1 MAPEFRNTDLWS
13 VELDKF
19 SGTINHESPL
29 DILVNFAEKE
39 IHQFRRGNASFSIS
53 NQSLCLVFLSLSEI

>member
-29 DILVNFAEKE
+29 DIVGHFAEEE
-39 IHQFRRGNASFSIS
+39 IHQFRRENALSSIS
-53 NQSLCLVFLSLSEI
+53 KKSLCLLFLSLSEI